1 MTMTANETAQARP
14 APINA
19 AVPAE
24 HAGTRA
30 DRFLATLDGAPSRSR
45 IKALIEQGYIEIDGA
60 TINDPA
66 YRVKAGQHVRLSHPD
81 PAPETAEAETIPLT
95 VAYED
100 EAVIVV
106 DKPAGLVVHPAAGTP
121 EGTLV
126 NALIARCGGAYIG
139 SGPERR
145 GGVVHRLDKDTSG
158 LMVVA
163 KTPEAADALV
173 AQFQAREVG
182 RRYIGVVWGCPS
194 PTRGTLRGAIG
205 RSPVNRK
212 KMAVVDAGGRDA
224 ITHYAVRE
232 ALCDAAAARLD
243 FKLETGRT
251 HQIRVHMT
259 HQGHALVGDPVYG
272 GAGGK
277 TRRRL
282 PPEARAAADAFPRQ
296 ALHAAD
302 LAFTHPETGARLSF
316 TSPLPAEMQRLIQA
330 LGGELEKHDAM
341 SHI

>member
-1 MTMTANETAQARP
+1 MTMTADETPHARS
-14 APINA
+14 ASVDT
-19 AVPAE
+19 AVPEAC
-24 HAGTRA
+24 AGQRV
-30 DRFLATLDGAPSRSR
+30 DRFLATLNGAPSRSR
-45 IKALIEQGYIEIDGA
+45 VKALIEQGYIEIDDA

-66 YRVKAGQHVRLSHPD
+66 HRVKAGQRVRLSHP
-81 PAPETAEAETIPLT
+81 ALTAETAGAERIPLS
-95 VAYED
+95 VAHED

-126 NALIARCGGAYIG
+126 NALIARCGDTFIG

-145 GGVVHRLDKDTSG
+145 GGIVHRLDKDTSG

-182 RRYIGVVWGCPS
+182 RRYVGLVWGCPS
-194 PTRGTLRGAIG
+194 PTRGTLTEAIG

-212 KMAVVDAGGRDA
+212 KMAVVETGGRDA
-224 ITHYAVRE
+224 VTHYAVRE
-232 ALCDAAAARLD
+232 ALCNAAAARVD

-259 HQGHALVGDPVYG
+259 HHAHALIGDPVYG
-272 GAGGK
+272 GGGGK

-282 PPEARAAADAFPRQ
+282 PPEARTATDAFARQ

-316 TSPLPAEMQRLIQA
+316 SSNLPPDMQGLIQA
-330 LGGELEKHDAM
+330 LGGVLEKHDAI